1 MIAQVAHKRRF
12 DIYESVT
19 ETILSAIASGSG
31 EFRMPWHQAGSY
43 FWQPR
48 PSNALT
54 GKPYHGVN
62 TVALWAEAMLRG
74 FEFHCWATYRQWKTL
89 GAQVRRGEEGA
100 VVVFYRELESERKTE
115 GDEEEPK
122 PRRVIRASWVFNA
135 AQVDGWT
142 IPDSPLQEDLVEAI
156 DKAERFVKATRAKIR
171 ETGDRAFYSPGG
183 DYIQIPPR
191 SAFVGTETSSPTE
204 SFYSTLFHE
213 LTHWTGHP
221 SRLNREL
228 SGRFGGQAYAMEE
241 LVAELGAAFLCADLG
256 VSNVP
261 RQDHAQYINTWYSLL
276 CSDKRAIFQA
286 ASKATTASE
295 YLLGFPRSRGE
306 AHRD

>member
-1 MIAQVAHKRRF
+1 MNGKAVCKPRF

-19 ETILSAIASGSG
+19 DTILSAIASGSG

-54 GKPYHGVN
+54 GKHYQGVN

-74 FEFHCWATYRQWKTL
+74 FEFQYWATYRQWKTL

-100 VVVFYRELESERKTE
+100 VVVFYRELESERKSE
-115 GDEEEPK
+115 NDEEEAK
-122 PRRVIRASWVFNA
+122 PRRVIRASWVFNVV
-135 AQVDGWT
+135 QVDGWT
-142 IPDSPLQEDLVEAI
+142 VPEAPHENRVELL
-156 DKAERFVKATRAKIR
+156 DEAERFIKATKADIR
-171 ETGDRAFYSPGG
+171 EQGTRAYYSIGG
-183 DYIQIPPR
+183 DHIQVPPR
-191 SAFVGTETSSPTE
+191 NAFVGTDTSTPTE
-204 SFYSTLFHE
+204 AFYSTVFHE
-213 LTHWTGHP
+213 LTHWTGHL
-221 SRLNREL
+221 SRLDRDL
-228 SGRFGGQAYAMEE
+228 SGRFGDQAYAMEE

-276 CSDKRAIFQA
+276 CSDRRAIFFA
-286 ASKATTASE
+286 ASKATTAAE
-295 YLLGFPRSRGE
+295 YLLGFPRYRSE
-306 AHRD
+306 AHQA